1 MKKRLLI
8 TTLVLAMLMIMA
20 NVSSVF
26 ADSDAR
32 EPYAYDYTVKVYSGE
47 QGEFSGGRTVI
58 EKSVQPGETVDI
70 SQMASDAGFKVTND
84 EYYCRGFRESGHDND
99 ESPSLQAFTVTED
112 VSYEAAYGIRGN
124 MVKYTIM
131 YLDEDG
137 ASLRSA
143 DEYYGMIGDKP
154 VVSYKYIE
162 GYQPN
167 AYNLTKTLTAN
178 ESENVFGF
186 SYTENGEAE
195 EEEDNDNNNNANNNG
210 GANNANANNANAN
223 NANAN
228 NPAANANANAD
239 GNNAPANVVDLD
251 DGATPLAEGA
261 DGAEGDGASDLADS
275 ETPKAGISKAAIGG
289 IAALVVAAAGIVAFL
304 AKRRRDAEDEDEDE
318 DEDE

>member
-32 EPYAYDYTVKVYSGE
+32 KPYGYTVKVYSGE
-47 QGEFSGGRTVI
+47 QGEFSGGKTMI

-70 SQMASDAGFKVTND
+70 SQMASDAGYKVTND

-99 ESPSLQAFTVTED
+99 ESPSLQSFAVTED

-137 ASLRSA
+137 ASLRDA

-186 SYTENGEAE
+186 SYTENGGAA
-195 EEEDNDNNNNANNNG
+195 DNGTAADNNA
-210 GANNANANNANAN
+210 GAT

-228 NPAANANANAD
+228 NPAANAPANPAANAPANANA
-239 GNNAPANVVDLD
+239 NANAPANVVDLD

-261 DGAEGDGASDLADS
+261 DGAEGDGTSDLADS

-304 AKRRRDAEDEDEDE
+304 AKRRRDAEYEDEDE
-318 DEDE
+318 DE

>member
-8 TTLVLAMLMIMA
+8 TTLILAMLMIMA

-32 EPYAYDYTVKVYSGE
+32 KPYGYTVTVYSGE
-47 QGEFSGGRTVI
+47 QGEFSGGKTVI
-58 EKSVQPGETVDI
+58 EKSVKAGETVDI
-70 SQMASDAGFKVTND
+70 SQMASDAGYKVTNG

-124 MVKYTIM
+124 MVKYTIQ

-137 ASLRSA
+137 ASLRDA

-186 SYTENGEAE
+186 SYTENGGAA
-195 EEEDNDNNNNANNNG
+195 DNGTAADNNA
-210 GANNANANNANAN
+210 GAT

-228 NPAANANANAD
+228 NPAANAPANPAANAPANANA
-239 GNNAPANVVDLD
+239 NANAPANVVDLD

-261 DGAEGDGASDLADS
+261 DGAEGDGTSDLADS

-289 IAALVVAAAGIVAFL
+289 IAALVAAAAGIVAFI
-304 AKRRRDAEDEDEDE
+304 AKRRRDAEYEDEDE
-318 DEDE
+318 DE

>member
-8 TTLVLAMLMIMA
+8 TTLILAMLMIMA

-26 ADSDAR
+26 ADSGKR
-32 EPYAYDYTVKVYSGE
+32 ESYGYTVTVYSGE
-47 QGEFSGGRTVI
+47 QGEFSGGKTVI
-58 EKSVQPGETVDI
+58 EKSVRAGETVDI
-70 SQMASDAGFKVTND
+70 SQMASDAGFKVTNG

-99 ESPSLQAFTVTED
+99 ESPSLQSFAVTED

-137 ASLRSA
+137 ASLRDA

-186 SYTENGEAE
+186 SYTENGGAA
-195 EEEDNDNNNNANNNG
+195 DNGTAADNNA
-210 GANNANANNANAN
+210 GAT

-228 NPAANANANAD
+228 NPAANAPANPAANAPANANA
-239 GNNAPANVVDLD
+239 NANAPANVVDLD

-261 DGAEGDGASDLADS
+261 DGAEGDGTSDLADS

-289 IAALVVAAAGIVAFL
+289 IAALVAAAAGIVAFI
-304 AKRRRDAEDEDEDE
+304 AKRRRDAEYEDEDE
-318 DEDE
+318 DE

>member
-32 EPYAYDYTVKVYSGE
+32 KPYAYGYTVKVYSGE
-47 QGEFSGGRTVI
+47 QGEFSGGKTVI
-58 EKSVQPGETVDI
+58 EKSVRAGETVDI
-70 SQMASDAGFKVTND
+70 SQMASDAGFKVTNG

-137 ASLRSA
+137 ASLRDA

-186 SYTENGEAE
+186 SYTENGGAA
-195 EEEDNDNNNNANNNG
+195 DNGTAADNNA
-210 GANNANANNANAN
+210 GAT

-228 NPAANANANAD
+228 NPAANAPANPAANAPANANA
-239 GNNAPANVVDLD
+239 NANAPANVVDLD

-261 DGAEGDGASDLADS
+261 DGAEGDGTSDLADS

-318 DEDE
+318 DE

>member
-26 ADSDAR
+26 ADSGAR
-32 EPYAYDYTVKVYSGE
+32 EQYGYTVKVYSGE
-47 QGEFSGGRTVI
+47 QGEFSGGKTMI

-70 SQMASDAGFKVTND
+70 SQMASDAGYKVTND

-99 ESPSLQAFTVTED
+99 ESPSLQSFAVTED

-124 MVKYTIM
+124 MVKYTIQ

-137 ASLRSA
+137 ASLRDA

-186 SYTENGEAE
+186 SYTENGGAA
-195 EEEDNDNNNNANNNG
+195 DNGTAADNNA
-210 GANNANANNANAN
+210 GAT

-228 NPAANANANAD
+228 NPAANAPANPAANAPANANA
-239 GNNAPANVVDLD
+239 NANAPANVVDLD

-261 DGAEGDGASDLADS
+261 DGAEGDGTSDLADS

-304 AKRRRDAEDEDEDE
+304 AKRRRDAEYEDEDE
-318 DEDE
+318 DE